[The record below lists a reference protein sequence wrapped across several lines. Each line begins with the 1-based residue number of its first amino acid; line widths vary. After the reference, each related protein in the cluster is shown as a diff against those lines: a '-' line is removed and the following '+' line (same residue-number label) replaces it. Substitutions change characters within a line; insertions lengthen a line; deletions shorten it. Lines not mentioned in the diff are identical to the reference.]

1 PASSTDPI
9 ALEKVK
15 EIWEKTGAEVIL
27 MNADKHD
34 RYLAAV
40 SHLPHVVA
48 YALVNSLGEIDKKE
62 GGILSFSAGGLRDF
76 TRIAASHPGMWRDI
90 CLMNK
95 RDVADMITFFQSTL
109 QRFKERIIDG
119 DGDGL
124 EREFAD
130 AREIK
135 CRINRDQRRIIIAID
150 GPAASGKSTI
160 ARMLAKKIN
169 YKHVDTG
176 AMYRAVALKS
186 IENQIQLTEED
197 RVSKI
202 ADEINIDFMNSN
214 YNQKIYVNGEDITL
228 KIRDEKIGNGAS
240 IVSAYSGVRNAM
252 LLKQREMG
260 KSGGIVMEGRDIGTV
275 VFPNADLKFFL
286 NASIEERGRRRYIEL
301 KEKGEDVQL
310 HEVIEEVK
318 MRDEQDIF
326 RHLSPLKMS
335 DDSIV
340 IDTTGISIDEVV
352 ENMLQEVYK
361 IVERVS
367 IASQ

>member
-1 PASSTDPI
+1 
-9 ALEKVK
+9 
-15 EIWEKTGAEVIL
+15 
-27 MNADKHD
+27 
-34 RYLAAV
+34 
-40 SHLPHVVA
+40 
-48 YALVNSLGEIDKKE
+48 
-62 GGILSFSAGGLRDF
+62 
-76 TRIAASHPGMWRDI
+76 
-90 CLMNK
+90 
-95 RDVADMITFFQSTL
+95 
-109 QRFKERIIDG
+109 
-119 DGDGL
+119 
-124 EREFAD
+124 
-130 AREIK
+130 
-135 CRINRDQRRIIIAID
+135 
-150 GPAASGKSTI
+150 
-160 ARMLAKKIN
+160 
-169 YKHVDTG
+169 
-176 AMYRAVALKS
+176 MYRAVALKS

-214 YNQKIYVNGEDITL
+214 NNQKIYVNGEDITI

-252 LLKQREMG
+252 ILKQREMG

-310 HEVIEEVK
+310 HEVIEEIK